1 VKSINDYVG
10 FRRRKKMKLKNLLVF
25 GLIAASVSLVGCSKK
40 GEIKPDEAV
49 TSGDVGSDTGMSGLT
64 DSDSGNAMG
73 LQTIHFPYD
82 SFEIVGE
89 NRDILKNNI
98 QILKDN
104 DNISIQLEGHCD
116 ERGGIQYNLAL
127 GEKRAN
133 AVKQQVLAG
142 GIAGSRVTTISM
154 GKERPIAPGSG
165 EEVWS
170 KNRRANFVITTK

>member
-1 VKSINDYVG
+1 
-10 FRRRKKMKLKNLLVF
+10 MKLKNILAI
-25 GLIAASVSLVGCSKK
+25 GLIFASVSLVGCSKK
-40 GEIKPDEAV
+40 GEVKPDSGV
-49 TSGDVGSDTGMSGLT
+49 TDSNIGGENPNSGMT

-73 LQTIHFPYD
+73 LQTVHFPYD

-89 NRDILKNNI
+89 NRDILKSNI

-104 DNISIQLEGHCD
+104 ANVSIQLEGHCD

-133 AVKQQVLAG
+133 AVKQQILAG

-154 GKERPIAPGSG
+154 GKEKPIAPGSG
-165 EEVWS
+165 EEAWS
-170 KNRRANFVITTK
+170 KNRRANFVITSK

>member
-1 VKSINDYVG
+1 
-10 FRRRKKMKLKNLLVF
+10 MKLKNLLVT
-25 GLIAASVSLVGCSKK
+25 GLMVMSISLVGCSKK
-40 GEIKPDEAV
+40 GEVKPEDQPI
-49 TSGDVGSDTGMSGLT
+49 TTGDVGSSNEPGMGAT

-89 NRDILKNNI
+89 NRDNLKNNI
-98 QILKDN
+98 RIMKDHATVNIQI
-104 DNISIQLEGHCD
+104 EGHCD

-142 GIAGSRVTTISM
+142 GIAGSRVNTISM
-154 GKERPIAPGSG
+154 GKEKPIAPGSG
-165 EEVWS
+165 EESWA
-170 KNRRANFVITTK
+170 KNRRANFVITSK